1 MTPGRCVKPTAC
13 ANCPT
18 ISTIHTNSSKIPIGV
33 NLVRFVFVVNGIGT
47 ADLLEKCK
55 QENVTLAGAL
65 AAALL
70 KTAANTKELKDKKK
84 DDFSFTR

>member
-1 MTPGRCVKPTAC
+1 MQIIQRYPQS
-13 ANCPT
+13 
-18 ISTIHTNSSKIPIGV
+18 IQNSSKIPIGV

>member
-1 MTPGRCVKPTAC
+1 MTPGRCVKPTAW
-13 ANCPT
+13 ANYPT
-18 ISTIHTNSSKIPIGV
+18 ISIQNSSKIPIGV